1 MDKKVLVINGPNIN
15 MLGTREKGVYGAV
28 SYGEMCDTLTRMAKD
43 LKIALEI
50 FQSNHEGAMVD
61 KIQAARA
68 TTDLIIINPGAYT
81 HTSIA
86 LRDAL
91 AAVRVPFI
99 EVHISNIYAREEFRH
114 KSFLSDIAAGL
125 IAGFGVE
132 GYYFALEAANR
143 VIGRGEDTGAKR

>member
-1 MDKKVLVINGPNIN
+1 MGNNVLIINGPNIN
-15 MLGTREKGVYGAV
+15 MLGVREKDVYGALT
-28 SYGEMCDTLTRMAKD
+28 YGELCDKLTRMAKD
-43 LKIALEI
+43 LKISLEI
-50 FQSNHEGAMVD
+50 FQSNHEGALVD
-61 KIQAARA
+61 KIQGARKTA
-68 TTDLIIINPGAYT
+68 DLIIINPGAYT

-143 VIGRGEDTGAKR
+143 IMGRGESSGARQ

>member
-28 SYGEMCDTLTRMAKD
+28 SYEDMCATLTRMAKD
-43 LKIALEI
+43 LKITLEI
-50 FQSNHEGAMVD
+50 FQSNHEGALVD
-61 KIQAARA
+61 KIQGAR
-68 TTDLIIINPGAYT
+68 TTADLIIINPGAYT

-132 GYYFALEAANR
+132 GYYFALETANR
-143 VIGRGEDTGAKR
+143 VIGRGEESGPKQ

>member
-1 MDKKVLVINGPNIN
+1 MGKKVLIVNGPNIN
-15 MLGTREKGVYGAV
+15 MLGTREKDVYGAV
-28 SYGEMCDTLTRMAKD
+28 SYDDMCAKLTHMAKE
-43 LKIALEI
+43 LGISLEI
-50 FQSNHEGAMVD
+50 FQSNHEGVLVD

-68 TTDLIIINPGAYT
+68 AVDLIIINPGAYT

-99 EVHISNIYAREEFRH
+99 EVHISNIYAREEFRQ

-143 VIGRGEDTGAKR
+143 VIGRGEEPGARR